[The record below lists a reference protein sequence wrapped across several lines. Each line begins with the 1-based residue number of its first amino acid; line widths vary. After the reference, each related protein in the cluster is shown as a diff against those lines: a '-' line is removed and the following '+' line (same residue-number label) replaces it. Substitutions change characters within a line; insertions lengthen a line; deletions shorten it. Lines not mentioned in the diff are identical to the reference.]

1 MATKKVRARKEQLAD
16 ELKEHFD
23 TYTTVFVVGCDNV
36 TSNQLHEIRKD
47 MRGDAV
53 IYCGKNTQMRRVI
66 RLLEV
71 DTPDLEKIRA
81 CCRSNVALVF
91 TNGDASTIRDKIQ
104 ANKMD
109 APAKAG
115 AINQC
120 DVIIPKGMTTL
131 EPTMTTFLQA
141 LNISSK
147 ITKGNIE
154 ILNDEHLLK
163 IGEKCDASSA
173 ALLQKLG
180 LMPFSYGLV
189 TQHIYQNGS
198 IFAPEVLDITNDQIL
213 NSFRQGMKNVA
224 AVSIICNQPTT
235 VSVPYS
241 ILLAFS
247 NLLAVAAA
255 TEFTFTEAEEIKAYL
270 ADPSKFAVAAP
281 VGGAAAAP
289 TGGAAPAPAE
299 ESEDDADAAPAASI
313 FGGGG
318 DDY

>member
-1 MATKKVRARKEQLAD
+1 MASKKVRARKETLAE
-16 ELKEHFD
+16 ELKSHFD
-23 TYTTVFVVGCDNV
+23 EFETVFVVGVDNV
-36 TSNQLHEIRKD
+36 TSNQLHEIRKS

-66 RLLEV
+66 RELEE
-71 DTPDLEKIRA
+71 DRPELEKLRA
-81 CCRSNVALVF
+81 FLKLNVALVF
-91 TNGDASTIRDKIQ
+91 TNGSAADIRDKIQ

-115 AINQC
+115 AINQV

-154 ILNDEHLLK
+154 ILNDEHLLVK
-163 IGEKCDASSA
+163 GEKCDASSA

-180 LMPFSYGLV
+180 LTPFSYGLV
-189 TQHIYQNGS
+189 TQMIYQNGA
-198 IFAPEVLDITNDQIL
+198 IFAPEVLDITDAQII
-213 NSFRQGMKNVA
+213 STFQAGIKNIA
-224 AVSIICNQPTT
+224 CLSLMLNQPTV
-235 VSVPYS
+235 VSVPYA

-255 TEFTFTEAEEIKAYL
+255 TEFTFTEAEEIKKYL
-270 ADPSKFAVAAP
+270 ADPSAFACAAPAATTTAASTAAAP
-281 VGGAAAAP
+281 VAADDDDDDEDAP
-289 TGGAAPAPAE
+289 
-299 ESEDDADAAPAASI
+299 PAASI
-313 FGGGG
+313 FGGEA

>member
-1 MATKKVRARKEQLAD
+1 MASKKVRARKEQLAD
-16 ELKEHFD
+16 ELTEHFD
-23 TYTTVFVVGCDNV
+23 TYETVFVVGCDNV

-47 MRGDAV
+47 MRGEAV

-71 DTPDLEKIRA
+71 DKPDLEKVRA
-81 CCRSNVALVF
+81 CCRSNIALVF
-91 TNGDASTIRDKIQ
+91 TNGDASVIRDRIQ
-104 ANKMD
+104 ANTME

-115 AINQC
+115 AINQV

-131 EPTMTTFLQA
+131 EPTMTSFLQA

-154 ILNDEHLLK
+154 ILNDEHLLVQ
-163 IGEKCDASSA
+163 GEKCDASSA

-189 TQHIYQNGS
+189 TKHIYQNGAL
-198 IFAPEVLDITNDQIL
+198 FAPEVLDITNDQIL
-213 NSFRQGMKNVA
+213 GSFRQGMKNVA
-224 AVSIICNQPTT
+224 AVSIICKQPTT

-255 TEFTFTEAEEIKAYL
+255 SDFSFTEAEEIKAYL
-270 ADPSKFAVAAP
+270 AD
-281 VGGAAAAP
+281 
-289 TGGAAPAPAE
+289 
-299 ESEDDADAAPAASI
+299 
-313 FGGGG
+313 
-318 DDY
+318 